1 MYGGLVAIF
10 WNFIALLLPWLNRDF
25 YSSFAHLPY
34 ANYDANFY
42 DGIANDSNQTTTMHS
57 LSVRFLTVN
66 SIFDNL
72 PVILTILI
80 CLAGDLNS
88 RFIHFF
94 LNTTVNNFY
103 FSCTNNILDS
113 CYHLVLQSKTCGK
126 QFREN
131 GRWSYK
137 DIINLEFYFN
147 FSLVNTASSSCSTY

>member
-1 MYGGLVAIF
+1 MLIIGILFNITSINLTFSKVTKSIYVIPFMYGGLVAIF

-80 CLAGDLNS
+80 CLAAVQIIFWIHAIILYYKVKHAENNSVKMGDGA
-88 RFIHFF
+88 
-94 LNTTVNNFY
+94 T
-103 FSCTNNILDS
+103 
-113 CYHLVLQSKTCGK
+113 KT
-126 QFREN
+126 
-131 GRWSYK
+131 
-137 DIINLEFYFN
+137 L
-147 FSLVNTASSSCSTY
+147 